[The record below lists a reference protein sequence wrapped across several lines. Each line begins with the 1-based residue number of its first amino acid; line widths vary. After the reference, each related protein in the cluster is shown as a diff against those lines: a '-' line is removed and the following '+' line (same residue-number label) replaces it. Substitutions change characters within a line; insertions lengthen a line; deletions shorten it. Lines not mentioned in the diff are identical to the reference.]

1 MNKARYNQSAFTLI
15 ELLVVIAIIAILA
28 AMLLPAL
35 AAAKER
41 SQRAKCMNNLRQLG
55 VGMTMYAGD
64 NMDTLA
70 PAKPTSD
77 DNPPTPPFVQF
88 AIWALNTNAIKGAGI
103 PLTTNLNSVWSCPN
117 VIGLPYPDPGNVQW
131 VVGYQYFGGFSSW
144 TPPSG
149 TIPGTHS
156 PVKLTK
162 SMPYWCMAAD
172 LILKIDNA
180 WGNPDTDLPAPAQ
193 AACKFIPQHREGNHR
208 YPEGG
213 EEVFVD
219 CSTRFC
225 KVETMYQFTTWS
237 PGIRQ
242 LWFYQ
247 NLADITDPAV
257 LQRISTLKWKA
268 SDR

>member
-1 MNKARYNQSAFTLI
+1 MNKTHCNRSAFTLI

-41 SQRAKCMNNLRQLG
+41 SQRAKCMSNLRQLG
-55 VGMTMYAGD
+55 IGMTMYAGD
-64 NMDTLA
+64 NLDRVVT
-70 PAKPTSD
+70 AKPD
-77 DNPPTPPFVQF
+77 DVGNPTRAPFVQF
-88 AIWALNTNAIKGAGI
+88 AIYAPNTNAIKATGI
-103 PLTTNLNSVWSCPN
+103 PLQTNGPCIWSCPD
-117 VIGLPYPDPGNVQW
+117 IPGLPWPDLPLDQW
-131 VVGYQYFGGFSSW
+131 IIGYQYFGGFTSW

-156 PVKLTK
+156 PVKLSK

-172 LILKIDNA
+172 LVLKIDNA
-180 WGNPDTDLPAPAQ
+180 WGNPDLDLPAPAQ

-219 CSTRFC
+219 CSARFC

-257 LQRISTLKWKA
+257 LQRISTLKWKP